1 MLQSCD
7 LPQPPLGT
15 QNTNKWIFPST
26 YLYAWEVGAVFMILN
41 KVLNTA
47 SFLSVNYIPFSKT
60 YICHSRFN
68 S

>member
-1 MLQSCD
+1 MLQPCD
-7 LPQPPLGT
+7 SPQPPLGT
-15 QNTNKWIFPST
+15 PNMNKWIFPST